1 VHCPGITRCLIAAL
15 APASSSHLF
24 SHWPYPALFIRPF
37 FNFKELDM
45 KNPNTNLPS
54 TQEALTGA
62 RHLSEQMISGAE
74 HAVESSRSLANE
86 TLDKAESKVRQLR
99 GSIDPM
105 VDKLATQAQKL
116 ARQSMD
122 MAAEASDRA
131 QRSMHRYA
139 DATTRYVA
147 NEPVKAVLIAAAVG
161 AAVAL
166 LVASTRNRDSR

>member
-1 VHCPGITRCLIAAL
+1 MPFSFAL
-15 APASSSHLF
+15 SGLV
-24 SHWPYPALFIRPF
+24 YPVFL
-37 FNFKELDM
+37 NFKELDM
-45 KNPNTNLPS
+45 KTPSANIPS
-54 TQEALTGA
+54 TQEALTSA
-62 RHLSEQMISGAE
+62 RHLSDQMLSGAE
-74 HAVESSRSLANE
+74 HAAQSSRSLAND

-99 GSIDPM
+99 GSIDPI

-122 MAAEASDRA
+122 LAAEASDRA

>member
-1 VHCPGITRCLIAAL
+1 
-15 APASSSHLF
+15 
-24 SHWPYPALFIRPF
+24 
-37 FNFKELDM
+37 M
-45 KNPNTNLPS
+45 KTQTYDTPS
-54 TQEALTGA
+54 THETPAGA
-62 RHLSEQMISGAE
+62 RHLSEQMLQGAE
-74 HAVESSRSLANE
+74 HAVAASRSLANN
-86 TLDKAESKVRQLR
+86 TLDQAESKVRQLR

-122 MAAEASDRA
+122 MAAEASERA

-166 LVASTRNRDSR
+166 LVAAARNRHTR

>member
-1 VHCPGITRCLIAAL
+1 MKTT
-15 APASSSHLF
+15 SSS
-24 SHWPYPALFIRPF
+24 I
-37 FNFKELDM
+37 
-45 KNPNTNLPS
+45 PS
-54 TQEALTGA
+54 TNETLAGA
-62 RHLSEQMISGAE
+62 RHFSDQMLNGAE
-74 HAVESSRSLANE
+74 HAVESSRSLAND

-116 ARQSMD
+116 ARQSLD
-122 MAAEASDRA
+122 MAAEASERA

-161 AAVAL
+161 AGVAL
-166 LVASTRNRDSR
+166 LVASARKRNSGY

>member
-1 VHCPGITRCLIAAL
+1 
-15 APASSSHLF
+15 
-24 SHWPYPALFIRPF
+24 
-37 FNFKELDM
+37 M
-45 KNPNTNLPS
+45 KNPSANTPS
-54 TQEALTGA
+54 SHEALTGA
-62 RHLSEQMISGAE
+62 HHLSDQIISSAE

-105 VDKLATQAQKL
+105 IDKLATQAQKL
-116 ARQSMD
+116 ARQSLD

-131 QRSMHRYA
+131 QRSLHRYA
-139 DATTRYVA
+139 NVTTRYVA

-166 LVASTRNRDSR
+166 LVASARHRDSR

>member
-1 VHCPGITRCLIAAL
+1 VTASRLNYQEPDMKTT
-15 APASSSHLF
+15 SSS
-24 SHWPYPALFIRPF
+24 I
-37 FNFKELDM
+37 
-45 KNPNTNLPS
+45 PS
-54 TQEALTGA
+54 THDTLASA
-62 RHLSEQMISGAE
+62 RHLSDQMINGAE
-74 HAVESSRSLANE
+74 HAVETSRSLANE

-122 MAAEASDRA
+122 MAAEASERA

-161 AAVAL
+161 ATVAL
-166 LVASTRNRDSR
+166 LVAAARNRDSR